1 MSSWRSPEQ
10 SGVIENFYIVGRFR
24 SFLLWMIASPPT
36 WQFFKKKTH
45 VGYLCQMLP
54 SLIATTNNPQIPSPD
69 KQFSEFEPIT
79 ITFHGA
85 VMTIE
90 AEIILKP
97 AQYLRSMVS

>member
-36 WQFFKKKTH
+36 WQTFLKNS
-45 VGYLCQMLP
+45 CWSLP

-85 VMTIE
+85 VMTSE

>member
-1 MSSWRSPEQ
+1 
-10 SGVIENFYIVGRFR
+10 
-24 SFLLWMIASPPT
+24 
-36 WQFFKKKTH
+36 
-45 VGYLCQMLP
+45 MLP